1 VTKKQDK
8 YALDTLLTF
17 MKYFLWFSFLIF
29 SFFIVS
35 CKKKEHTKVSESDK
49 KEVLQSKFAQN
60 YPEFDSGILQESL
73 KIHVNQDSVLKPIY
87 TVTEFNP
94 VWIYDTLDTKRLYT
108 FIDILNQA
116 EEHGLSPEMFSS
128 SKIKSMTDAINS
140 GIFRNNPDT
149 VYKIMLALEET
160 ATKSAIK
167 YITGMKYGFVNP
179 KNLYKKDYDIVASV
193 PDSLFYKDMYTEI
206 KKDPISALLNSQPIE
221 EVYLKLLE
229 EYKLLKSKK
238 GTGFKEITSGDAT
251 YKLGDKSKH
260 IKDIADRLALT
271 GEYAPDSINSN
282 SLQMRLDEELL
293 AAINTFRRRNS
304 YPEEAEV
311 GKLTIS
317 ALNRP
322 FDYYRTK
329 IRANMERYRWK
340 RTKARHDKH
349 IEVNVA
355 AAILV
360 ASNANSDSLPLI
372 SRVCVG
378 SVRNKTPL
386 LQSDISYL
394 NLNPVWNV
402 PTSIVQKEVAVL
414 QKKDPTY
421 IKRHNMKLYKGG
433 KEVDVSSIDWK
444 SIDPGKFPYTIK
456 QDPGEENSLGLIKF
470 MFNNTFSVYLHDTPS
485 KLAFNRKNRAI
496 SHGCVRVQKPFDLAF
511 FCASPVSGIYKD
523 QFYYSINMQPVS
535 DEGKKLL
542 KEQKL
547 KKLPD
552 IINIDKDNKISLFID
567 YYTAFMYPDDK
578 LLYYADDTYD
588 YDKLIL
594 DALNLSF

>member
-1 VTKKQDK
+1 
-8 YALDTLLTF
+8 

-49 KEVLQSKFAQN
+49 KGVLQSKFARN
-60 YPEFDSGILQESL
+60 YPEFDLRILQESL
-73 KIHVNQDSVLKPIY
+73 KAHTTNDSVLKSIY
-87 TVTEFNP
+87 TTTEFNP
-94 VWIYDTLDTKRLYT
+94 VWIHDTLDTKRLYT
-108 FIDILNQA
+108 FIDILNQV
-116 EEHGLSPEMFSS
+116 EEHGLSPELFSS
-128 SKIKSMTDAINS
+128 SRIKMMADAIDS
-140 GIFRNNPDT
+140 GTFVNNLDT
-149 VYKIMLALEET
+149 VYKIMIALEET
-160 ATKSAIK
+160 STRSAIK
-167 YITGMKYGFVNP
+167 YITGMKYGFTDP
-179 KNLYKKDYDIVASV
+179 KNLYKKDYDIVTSA
-193 PDSLFYKDMYTEI
+193 PDSLFYNNLYAEI
-206 KKDPISALLNSQPIE
+206 KKDPISAVLNSQPSEDI
-221 EVYLKLLE
+221 YLKLRE
-229 EYKLLKSKK
+229 EYKLLRTIQE
-238 GTGFKEITSGDAT
+238 TGFKEITSGDVT

-260 IKDIADRLALT
+260 IKDIAGRLMLT
-271 GEYAPDSINSN
+271 GEYKPDSISSD
-282 SLQMRLDEELL
+282 SLHMKLDKELL

-322 FDYYRTK
+322 FEYYLAK

-340 RTKARHDKH
+340 RAKAKHYKH

-355 AAILV
+355 AAMLV
-360 ASNANSDSLPLI
+360 ANNTKNDSLPLI

-386 LQSDISYL
+386 LQSDISYM
-394 NLNPVWNV
+394 NLNPIWNV
-402 PTSIVQKEVAVL
+402 PTSIAQKEVAVL

-433 KEVDVSSIDWK
+433 KEVDVSSIDWEDVNP
-444 SIDPGKFPYTIK
+444 SKFSYTIK
-456 QDPGEENSLGLIKF
+456 QDPGGGNSLGLVKF
-470 MFNNTFSVYLHDTPS
+470 MFNNAFSVYLHDTPS
-485 KLAFNRKNRAI
+485 KLAFNRKNRAV

-511 FCASPVSGIYKD
+511 FCASPITEVYKD
-523 QFYYSINMQPVS
+523 QLYHSINKPPVS

-567 YYTAFMYPDDK
+567 YYTAFMYPDDEA
-578 LLYYADDTYD
+578 LYYADDIYE

-594 DALNLSF
+594 DALNPNQTAEKKKEDK